1 MDNLKRILFDT
12 WNEWGVS
19 STLNRIS
26 RKEGARSRNNNG
38 NSFHFMRHV
47 IISVVIHSFLVPAA
61 ALLSC

>member
-26 RKEGARSRNNNG
+26 RMGRERERESEVETIMEI
-38 NSFHFMRHV
+38 HF
-47 IISVVIHSFLVPAA
+47 ISWDT
-61 ALLSC
+61 